1 MMKTIQFEKLIQAV
15 TGRTLT
21 LSTDAEEIPLGST
34 VTVFRPRKI
43 GETVLAFEWKTPK
56 KEDSLLRSFIT
67 AFVSKYREPDP
78 ETYSRNCSAYGD
90 TWKRY
95 EDAWE
100 SPETRWSCAPWNHHA
115 SHMLSKEKLRK
126 QVEANF
132 SNFDSGMARLGFYS
146 TNYGIGLFTIYG
158 GLWVETSL
166 AEMAKHLE
174 TQGVP
179 FKNELSEAGWVTRFL
194 IGLEKTAHS
203 RILGNF

>member
-1 MMKTIQFEKLIQAV
+1 MKTIQFEKLIQAV
-15 TGRTLT
+15 TGRPLT
-21 LSTDAEEIPLGST
+21 LSGNAEEIPLNST
-34 VTVFRPRKI
+34 IAIFRPRKI
-43 GETVLAFEWKTPK
+43 GETVRAFEWKTPK

-67 AFVSKYREPDP
+67 AFSSKYHEPDP
-78 ETYSRNCSAYGD
+78 ETYSRDCPTYGD

-95 EDAWE
+95 EDAWKN
-100 SPETRWSCAPWNHHA
+100 PETHWSCSPWSHHA

-126 QVEANF
+126 QVEVNF

-158 GLWVETSL
+158 GPWVENSL

-174 TQGVP
+174 IQKVP
-179 FKNELSEAGWVTRFL
+179 FTNELSEAGWVTRFL
-194 IGLEKTAHS
+194 IGLEKPAHS